1 MRAFTGEF
9 GANTR
14 EFGANTREFG
24 AFTREFGANTH
35 EFDAFTREFGG
46 NTRETQKRI
55 CLFPLLCTM
64 NVVFKEELVVLTS
77 QLKMILVLTVLGSI
91 VKAAKQLFNSIVRA
105 IKNNGNICHE
115 SSGIST
121 KPFFISIFLRNSSLL

>member
-14 EFGANTREFG
+14 EFGANTR
-24 AFTREFGANTH
+24 

-64 NVVFKEELVVLTS
+64 NVVFKEEFVVLTS

-105 IKNNGNICHE
+105 IKNNGNICHDLLE
-115 SSGIST
+115 FRRS
-121 KPFFISIFLRNSSLL
+121 PFSFQFS